1 MAAVLPLI
9 IGLVVVA
16 IVVVMVHDL
25 IRRPTIRRLAARNVA
40 RRRGEAVLVVAGSLL
55 GTALI
60 LASMIVGD
68 TLGASIRDFGRTEL
82 GPIDMIVRVNGLAGL
97 PAIEQA
103 LAAPIPGTDGTLRM
117 VGGTAAVKTAG
128 PEPRAEPS
136 ASLLEVDFDQAR
148 RFGGDIDATGLRDA
162 GPTPG
167 PGQAVIGTSLGDALD
182 LEVGDRVETFAY
194 GQRRELRVSRILPK
208 IGLVGFAEPAM
219 YVAPGTVAEMAGPLA
234 TAAEAGAAA
243 PPRGMVLVSN
253 TGGILDG
260 ADNSPAVEKALRA
273 RLQGIPAV
281 EVDPT
286 KADLLED
293 ADDSA
298 AEFSELF
305 GTIGGFGVI
314 AGILLLVNIFVML
327 ADERKPELGMLRA
340 VGLKRN
346 QLVRSFG
353 LEGGIYALV
362 SSLVGVLVGVGVG
375 RIIVVVAQGVFNQG
389 EADFF
394 KISLRFTAEPATLVT
409 GFLVGM
415 VISLVTVWGS
425 SLRLARLNV
434 IRAIRD
440 IPEPVLQRQRI
451 RTLVFGAVGVVIG
464 GLLFVSGLSKTNPSW
479 FGAMVGL
486 PLIAVSSIPLLSR
499 LLPRRAVV
507 SAACLVAL
515 VWDVAAFGIL
525 SDALRNPP
533 IAAFLVQGVSLV
545 AAAVAFGAVN
555 ADIVGHVIMSRLLP
569 RGRSLS
575 TRLALAYPVARRFR
589 TAMLLFMYAL
599 VIFTLTFLAVM
610 SNLFGKQAPRFAEET
625 RAGYDVI
632 VESNPANPVSA
643 ETLVA
648 QPEVTAVAPLLRGF
662 PEWSFAGHPEPA
674 QWAITGY
681 DASLLARGVPKLA
694 DRGTYTT
701 DKAAW
706 EAVIADPNLLIVSD
720 FFLSGGGPPESVL
733 DPGDKVRIY
742 NRTTGQDKELTVAAM
757 VTSDWVFNGVFVGAP
772 FARDFLGPEVHA
784 SRYYAAVEGGL
795 DPDVAAQRLQGR
807 LLEHGVEADG
817 FRTLIRNE
825 LEQQE
830 GFFRLMEGYLGLGLL
845 VGIAGLGVVMV
856 RAVRERRRQI
866 GMLRAM
872 GFPHGL
878 VRSAFLIEAG
888 FIALQG
894 VLIGVALAI
903 ISSYQLLS
911 NTETFGEGTMAY
923 EVPWATLAIVLAV
936 ALVASILATAGPAN
950 QAARIKPAV
959 ALRIAD

>member
-1 MAAVLPLI
+1 MAQVLPALPI
-9 IGLVVVA
+9 LFLLLLMLHDVV
-16 IVVVMVHDL
+16 
-25 IRRPTIRRLAARNVA
+25 RRPTIRRLAARNVV

-68 TLGASIRDFGRTEL
+68 TIGASIRDFGRTEL
-82 GPIDMIVRVNGLAGL
+82 GPIDMTVRVNGLARL
-97 PAIEQA
+97 PEIEKA
-103 LAAPIPGTDGTLRM
+103 LAAPVPGTDGTLRM
-117 VGGTAAVKTAG
+117 IAGTAALKTPGAD
-128 PEPRAEPS
+128 PLAEPA

-148 RFGGDIDATGLRDA
+148 RFGGDVAATGMGDA
-162 GPTPG
+162 GPTPTG
-167 PGQAVIGTSLGDALD
+167 NDAVIGTSLADALD
-182 LEVGDRVETFAY
+182 LRVGDSLQAFAY
-194 GQRRELRVSRILPK
+194 GQRRDFRISRILPK
-208 IGLVGFAEPAM
+208 VGLIGFAEPALF
-219 YVAPGTVAEMAGPLA
+219 VAPGTVAALAGPLA
-234 TAAEAGAAA
+234 NAGEGAGQVA
-243 PPRGMVLVSN
+243 PPNGMVLVSN
-253 TGGILDG
+253 TGGVFEGVDRT
-260 ADNSPAVEKALRA
+260 SAVDKELRA
-273 RLQGIPAV
+273 RLDGISAV
-281 EVDPT
+281 EVNPT

-293 ADDSA
+293 ADDTA
-298 AEFSELF
+298 AQFREIF

-314 AGILLLVNIFVML
+314 AGILLLINIFVML

-375 RIIVVVAQGVFNQG
+375 RIIVVLAQGVFNQG
-389 EADFF
+389 EDEFF
-394 KISLRFTAEPATLVT
+394 QLSLRFTAEPATLAA

-425 SLRLARLNV
+425 SVFLARLNI

-440 IPEPVLQRQRI
+440 IAEPAQARQRV
-451 RTLVFGAVGVVIG
+451 RSLVLGSVGVLLGAV
-464 GLLFVSGLSKTNPSW
+464 LFASGLSSNPSW
-479 FGAMVGL
+479 FGAMVGV
-486 PLIAVSSIPLLSR
+486 PLVAVSTIPLLSR

-507 SAACLVAL
+507 SVACIAALA
-515 VWDVAAFGIL
+515 WQITAFSIL
-525 SDALRNPP
+525 PDALQNPP

-545 AAAVAFGAVN
+545 AAAVALGAVN
-555 ADIVGHVIMSRLLP
+555 ADIVGHVLLSRVLP

-610 SNLFGKQAPRFAEET
+610 ANLFGQQAPRFAEET

-648 QPEVTAVAPLLRGF
+648 QPEVTAVTPLLRGF
-662 PEWSFAGHPEPA
+662 PEWSHAEHPEPA
-674 QWAITGY
+674 QWALTGY
-681 DASLLARGVPKLA
+681 DESLFARGVPKLA
-694 DRGTYTT
+694 DRGKYTT
-701 DKAAW
+701 DRAAW
-706 EAVIADPNLLIVSD
+706 DAVLADPNLLILSD

-733 DPGDKVRIY
+733 EPGDKVRVY
-742 NRTTGQDKELTVAAM
+742 NRTTGEERELTVAGM

-772 FARDFLGPEVHA
+772 FARDFLGPEVYA
-784 SRYYAAVEGGL
+784 SRYYAALEPGL

-807 LLEHGVEADG
+807 LLEHGVEADA
-817 FRTLIRNE
+817 FLTVIRSG
-825 LEQQE
+825 LEQQQ
-830 GFFRLMEGYLGLGLL
+830 GFFRLMEGYLGLALL

-872 GFPHGL
+872 GFPHGM
-878 VRSAFLIEAG
+878 VRTAFLVEAG
-888 FIALQG
+888 FIAVQG

-923 EVPWATLAIVLAV
+923 EVPWSVLAIVLTV
-936 ALVASILATAGPAN
+936 ALVASVLATAGPAN
-950 QAARIKPAV
+950 QASRIKPAV

>member
-1 MAAVLPLI
+1 MAKLVPALPVLFL
-9 IGLVVVA
+9 LLLMLHDVV
-16 IVVVMVHDL
+16 
-25 IRRPTIRRLAARNVA
+25 RRPTIRRLAARNVV

-60 LASMIVGD
+60 LASLIVGD
-68 TLGASIRDFGRTEL
+68 TIGASIRDFGRTEL
-82 GPIDMIVRVNGLAGL
+82 GPIDMTVRVNGLAAL
-97 PAIEQA
+97 PAVEEA
-103 LAAPIPGTDGTLRM
+103 LAAPVPGTDGTLRM
-117 VGGTAAVKTAG
+117 VGGTAAVRTPGA
-128 PEPRAEPS
+128 EPRAEPR

-148 RFGGDIDATGLRDA
+148 RFGGDAGATGLRDA
-162 GPTPG
+162 GPTPTG
-167 PGQAVIGTSLGDALD
+167 DQAVIGTSLADALH
-182 LEVGDRVETFAY
+182 LEEGDRVEAFAY
-194 GQRRELRVSRILPK
+194 GQRREFRVRRILPK
-208 IGLVGFAEPAM
+208 VGLVGFAEPALF
-219 YVAPGTVAEMAGPLA
+219 VAPGTVAAMAGAVA
-234 TAAEAGAAA
+234 TDPAAGQLA

-253 TGGILDG
+253 AGGVFDG
-260 ADNSPAVEKALRA
+260 AERSAAVEKELRA
-273 RLQGIPAV
+273 RLDGIPAV

-293 ADDSA
+293 ADDTA
-298 AEFSELF
+298 AQFREIF

-314 AGILLLVNIFVML
+314 AGILLLINIFVML

-346 QLVRSFG
+346 HLVRSFG

-362 SSLVGVLVGVGVG
+362 SSLVGVIVGVGVG

-389 EADFF
+389 EDEFF
-394 KISLRFTAEPATLVT
+394 KLTLRFTAEPATLAA

-415 VISLVTVWGS
+415 VISLVTVWGAS
-425 SLRLARLNV
+425 IFLARLNI

-440 IPEPVLQRQRI
+440 IAEPTQSRQRV
-451 RTLVFGAVGVVIG
+451 RALVLGSVGVLFGA
-464 GLLFVSGLSKTNPSW
+464 LLFTSGLSANPSW
-479 FGAMVGL
+479 FGAMVGV
-486 PLIAVSSIPLLSR
+486 PLMAVSAIPLLSR

-507 SAACLVAL
+507 SVACIVAL
-515 VWDVAAFGIL
+515 VWQITAFSIL
-525 SDALRNPP
+525 PDALQNPP

-545 AAAVAFGAVN
+545 AAAVALGAVN
-555 ADIVGHVIMSRLLP
+555 ADIVGHVLMTRLLP

-610 SNLFGKQAPRFAEET
+610 SNLFGQQAPRFAEET

-648 QPEVTAVAPLLRGF
+648 QPEVTAVTPLLRGF
-662 PEWSFAGHPEPA
+662 PEWSHADHPEPA
-674 QWAITGY
+674 RWALTGY
-681 DASLLARGVPKLA
+681 DASLFARGVPKLA
-694 DRGTYTT
+694 DRGTYAT
-701 DKAAW
+701 DRAAW
-706 EAVIADPNLLIVSD
+706 DAVLADPSRVILSD

-733 DPGDKVRIY
+733 EPGDKVRIY
-742 NRTTGQDKELTVAAM
+742 NRTTGDERELTVAGM

-772 FARDFLGPEVHA
+772 FAREFLGPEVYA
-784 SRYYAAVEGGL
+784 SRYFAALEPGL
-795 DPDVAAQRLQGR
+795 DPDVAAQKLQGR
-807 LLEHGVEADG
+807 LLEHGVEADA
-817 FRTLIRNE
+817 FLTIIRSG
-825 LEQQE
+825 LEQQQ
-830 GFFRLMEGYLGLGLL
+830 GFFRLMEGYLGLALL

-872 GFPHGL
+872 GFPHGM
-878 VRSAFLIEAG
+878 VRTAFLIEAG

-894 VLIGVALAI
+894 VFIGVVLAI

-923 EVPWATLAIVLAV
+923 EVPWSVLAIVLTV
-936 ALVASILATAGPAN
+936 ALVASVLATAGPAS